1 MCQGEPT
8 PSGTTISSRP
18 YSPAVSSLPILIV
31 WSIPSSQNASPSSA
45 SSVYPAAAR
54 SCAMVLMPHS
64 LLNVCYAQLSVKKQ
78 LQRELSQDDQALSS
92 PSAERLRCWRLYFES
107 AMALVDVLDAE
118 LERDA
123 GISQRWYD
131 VLVHLEESPH
141 GIPMNALADR
151 ILYSKSGFTRVVDRM
166 EEAGLISRLRPEHD
180 RRTILVVL
188 TTKGTA
194 TLERA
199 RAYHRDGIERHFAQ
213 HLSDAD
219 VKALTR
225 ALEKVSTHARP

>member
-1 MCQGEPT
+1 MSEQ
-8 PSGTTISSRP
+8 
-18 YSPAVSSLPILIV
+18 L
-31 WSIPSSQNASPSSA
+31 
-45 SSVYPAAAR
+45 
-54 SCAMVLMPHS
+54 HS
-64 LLNVCYAQLSVKKQ
+64 
-78 LQRELSQDDQALSS
+78 ELSQSERSLSS
-92 PSAERLRCWRLYFES
+92 PSRERLYCWRLFFES
-107 AMALVDVLDAE
+107 ALALLDVLDAE

-131 VLVHLEESPH
+131 VLVHLEESPE
-141 GIPMNALADR
+141 GLPMNLLADR

-166 EEAGLISRLRPEHD
+166 AEAGLIRRVRPESD

-188 TTKGTA
+188 TDTGTA

-199 RAYHRDGIERHFAQ
+199 RRHHRDGIERHFAR

-225 ALEKVSTHARP
+225 ALEKISSHARPLRPGRIRG

>member
-1 MCQGEPT
+1 MSE
-8 PSGTTISSRP
+8 
-18 YSPAVSSLPILIV
+18 
-31 WSIPSSQNASPSSA
+31 
-45 SSVYPAAAR
+45 
-54 SCAMVLMPHS
+54 
-64 LLNVCYAQLSVKKQ
+64 QL
-78 LQRELSQDDQALSS
+78 RHGLSYEEQSLSS
-92 PSAERLRCWRLYFES
+92 PSPERLRSWRLFFES
-107 AMALVDVLDAE
+107 ALALLDILDAE

-131 VLVHLEESPH
+131 VLVHLEESPE
-141 GIPMNALADR
+141 GLPMNLLADR

-166 EEAGLISRLRPEHD
+166 EEAGLIRRVRPEQD

-188 TTKGTA
+188 TDTGSE

-199 RAYHRDGIERHFAQ
+199 RRRHRDGIERHFAQ

-225 ALEKVSTHARP
+225 ALEKVSAHARPLRPGRIRS